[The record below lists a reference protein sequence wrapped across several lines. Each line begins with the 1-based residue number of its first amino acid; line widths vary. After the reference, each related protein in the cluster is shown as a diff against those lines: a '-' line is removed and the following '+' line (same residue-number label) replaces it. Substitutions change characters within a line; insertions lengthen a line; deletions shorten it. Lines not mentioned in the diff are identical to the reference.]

1 MSLLSEALDVIPH
14 GDLVEIRYSS
24 VSKDARGV
32 RALNGVVWLERTNLG
47 WLRTSLEKAIDA
59 SIDEP
64 ALLSLGGDNLKL
76 LVGGHE
82 AEPYVNVFNKR
93 IGDVIQPG
101 TYWIAPSMS
110 SARTLLGKI
119 QALAPE

>member
-1 MSLLSEALDVIPH
+1 MSLLAETLDVIPH

-32 RALNGVVWLERTNLG
+32 RALNGVVWLELKNLG
-47 WLRTSLEKAIDA
+47 WLRNSLEKAIDA

-64 ALLSLGGDNLKL
+64 ALLSAGGDNLKL

-82 AEPYVNVFNKR
+82 AEPYVNVLNR
-93 IGDVIQPG
+93 RNGDVVQPG
-101 TYWIAPSMS
+101 TYWIAPSMP
-110 SARTLLGKI
+110 SARNLLGKLR
-119 QALAPE
+119 ALTAE